1 MTGACCKTAHAWAGG
16 RGIAARQQTMSRLL
30 LRFLLRKA
38 NSDFGVFPVAFAPV
52 FALVFA
58 LVCSL
63 ACVVAHA
70 QTTTPPDLR
79 RSGSDF
85 MSPSTQAMQRDDS
98 QNPGMLWVKDGEA
111 LWLRQAGPS
120 DKACVTCHAAAASSM
135 RGVAARYP
143 AIDEVAKRPVTLSQR
158 INLCRQNHQQA
169 AALPLESQDLLSLE
183 SYVAYQSRGLP
194 VTPPADLR
202 LEPFVQR
209 GQQLYSSRQGQ
220 LNLSCAQ
227 CHDALAGQR
236 LGSSPIPQAHP
247 TGYPVY
253 RLEWQ
258 GLGSLQRRLRNCM
271 TGVRAEPYAFGAQ
284 EMVELELY
292 LASRATGMPLEAPG
306 VRP

>member
-1 MTGACCKTAHAWAGG
+1 MTAGCVAI
-16 RGIAARQQTMSRLL
+16 IAAVCALIC
-30 LRFLLRKA
+30 
-38 NSDFGVFPVAFAPV
+38 PVAN
-52 FALVFA
+52 
-58 LVCSL
+58 
-63 ACVVAHA
+63 A
-70 QTTTPPDLR
+70 QTATPPDSR
-79 RSGSDF
+79 RSGFDF
-85 MSPSTQAMQRDDS
+85 MSLSTQAMQRDDT

-111 LWLRQAGPS
+111 LWERKAGKS
-120 DKACVTCHAAAASSM
+120 DKACITCHAAAASSM

-143 AIDEVAKRPVTLSQR
+143 AINDIFKRPVTLSQR

-169 AALPLESQDLLSLE
+169 QALPHESQDLLSLE
-183 SYVAYQSRGLP
+183 SYVAYQSRWLP
-194 VTPPADLR
+194 VAPPADLR

-209 GQQLYSSRQGQ
+209 GQQHYSRRLGQ

-227 CHDALAGQR
+227 CHDQLAGQR

-271 TGVRAEPYAFGAQ
+271 AGVRAEPYEYGAQ

-292 LASRATGMPLEAPG
+292 LASRAKGMPLEAPG

>member
-1 MTGACCKTAHAWAGG
+1 MTTGWVV
-16 RGIAARQQTMSRLL
+16 ILAA
-30 LRFLLRKA
+30 
-38 NSDFGVFPVAFAPV
+38 V
-52 FALVFA
+52 FALTGP
-58 LVCSL
+58 
-63 ACVVAHA
+63 VASA
-70 QTTTPPDLR
+70 QTPELPDLR
-79 RSGSDF
+79 RSGFDF
-85 MSPSTQAMQRDDS
+85 MSASTQAMQRDDA

-111 LWLRQAGPS
+111 LWLRKAGPG
-120 DKACVTCHAAAASSM
+120 DKTCATCHAAAASSM

-143 AIDEVAKRPVTLSQR
+143 ALDGLSRRPVTLSQR

-169 AALPLESQDLLSLE
+169 QALPFESQDLLSLE
-183 SYVAYQSRGLP
+183 SYVAHQSRGLP
-194 VTPPADLR
+194 VTPPADQR
-202 LEPFVQR
+202 LEPYVQR
-209 GQQLYSSRQGQ
+209 GQQLFSTRMGQ

-227 CHDALAGQR
+227 CHDQLAGQR

-271 TGVRAEPYAFGAQ
+271 TGVRAEPYPFGAQ

-292 LASRATGMPLEAPG
+292 LASRAKGMPLEPPG